1 MKRVRINIGKVG
13 LVFRYGDFKRV
24 ITEGVHWI
32 GLFDEVKL
40 HDQTQPFYSTIN
52 LNILLRN
59 TELASMLEVVEVKE
73 SQIALQFEKDVF
85 KGVLTA
91 GSYAFWKGV
100 IDHRFQLIDLSNY
113 EIAADVDKDILTK
126 PEVLRYVRVFVVES
140 FEKGLMFVNGKFK
153 KELSAGVYYFWKN
166 TDAISVQKVDLRLQQ
181 MEIPGQEI
189 LTKDKAALRVNFNVK
204 FKVKDATKALVENKD
219 FEKQLYV
226 AVQMALR
233 EFVGGLDL
241 DELLERKE
249 SVSDFVLKEMKAR
262 AVVLGIEITDCGI
275 KDIILPGEVKDIMN
289 RVLIAQKQAQANII
303 TRREETAS
311 TRSLLNTAKL
321 MEDNEM
327 LYKLK
332 EMEYVEKIA
341 DKINSISVSGGGQV
355 VNQLKEIFT

>member
-13 LVFRYGDFKRV
+13 LVFRYGDLKRV
-24 ITEGVHWI
+24 LSEGAYW
-32 GLFDEVKL
+32 LMPFEEVKIY
-40 HDQTQPFYSTIN
+40 DMTIPFYSTIDQA
-52 LNILLRN
+52 ILLRN
-59 TELASMLEVVEVKE
+59 EQLASMLSVVELKDSE
-73 SQIALQFEKDVF
+73 IALRYENNVF

-91 GSYAFWKGV
+91 GRYAFWKGV
-100 IDHRFQLIDLSNY
+100 VDYRFVVADLSDY
-113 EIAADVDKDILTK
+113 RISELIKVDVLVKA
-126 PEVLRYVRVFVVES
+126 EVLQYVRVYVVES
-140 FEKGLMFVNGKFK
+140 YEKGLMFVNGVFTG
-153 KELSAGVYYFWKN
+153 ELKPGVYHFWKN
-166 TDAISVQKVDLRLQQ
+166 AEAISVQKVDLRLQQ

-204 FKVKDATKALVENKD
+204 YKVKDAVKALVENKD

-233 EFVGGLDL
+233 EFVGSLGL

-249 SVSDFVLKEMKAR
+249 SVSDFVLKEVKIR
-262 AVVLGIEITDCGI
+262 AAALGIEISDCGI

-289 RVLIAQKQAQANII
+289 SVLVAQKQAQANTI

-341 DKINSISVSGGGQV
+341 DKINTISLSGGSQV

>member
-1 MKRVRINIGKVG
+1 MKRVRVNIGKVA
-13 LVFRYGDFKRV
+13 LVYRFGDLRTV
-24 ITEGVHWI
+24 LTEGTHWV
-32 GLFDEVKL
+32 GLFDELKEYDMTL
-40 HDQTQPFYSTIN
+40 PFVPATKIDV
-52 LNILLRN
+52 LLRN
-59 TELASMLEVVEVKE
+59 AELASLLQVVEVQE
-73 SQIALQFEKDVF
+73 SQLAIKFEKEVF
-85 KGVLTA
+85 KGVLTP
-91 GSYAFWKGV
+91 GTYAFWKGV
-100 IDHRFQLIDLSNY
+100 LDLRFEL
-113 EIAADVDKDILTK
+113 VDLTK
-126 PEVLRYVRVFVVES
+126 FEITEGISTEVLARPEVLRYVRVHVVES
-140 FEKGLMFVNGKFK
+140 FEKGLMFANGKFQR
-153 KELSAGVYYFWKN
+153 ELQAGVFYFWKN

-204 FKVKDATKALVENKD
+204 FKVTNAEKALVENKD

-226 AVQMALR
+226 AIQMALR
-233 EFVGGLDL
+233 EFVGSLNL

-249 SVSDFVLKEMKAR
+249 SVSDFVLKEVKAR
-262 AVVLGIEITDCGI
+262 AQELGIEIVDSGI

-289 RVLIAQKQAQANII
+289 RVLVAQKQAQANTI

-341 DKINSISVSGGGQV
+341 DKINSISLSGGGQV